1 MNASVPVTGIEVC
14 PASKT
19 MNVGE
24 TFTLC
29 ADVCPQNATNK
40 SVIWCSSDES
50 VATVG
55 AYTGYVMAKKA
66 VSATITA
73 TAIDGNGANDTCHL
87 LVKELVTIEKDG
99 NYSKVIFNDGK
110 IWKCNIF
117 YFDTVLVQRTT

>member
-1 MNASVPVTGIEVC
+1 MQTVTDGGGVRWACAVTVNASVPVTGIEVC

-29 ADVCPQNATNK
+29 ADVCPQN
-40 SVIWCSSDES
+40 VVWCSS

-55 AYTGYVMAKKA
+55 AHTGYVMAKKA

-73 TAIDGNGANDTCHL
+73 TAIDGNGANDTR
-87 LVKELVTIEKDG
+87 
-99 NYSKVIFNDGK
+99 
-110 IWKCNIF
+110 
-117 YFDTVLVQRTT
+117 YF